1 MSGIAVEHTGQTGGN
16 QLDGGIRGRFPQ
28 VMIDERCQHGNDT
41 PIVALARLHDSQAG
55 AGRHKCPNCA
65 YQQGFQWGLTHDDF
79 PTADL
84 ETCQI
89 GLTAPRSVLST
100 LPVSQGGTGRHKCTV
115 CAFNFGFEAAQT
127 KSNPAPKK
135 TAPSKEPV
143 LVIGTLKQREPPK
156 FGKIAVHKKQT
167 FRGRKGVNYRAQAK
181 ENEAIGEAG
190 EALVAKWERELL
202 LKAGKPDL
210 AKKVEVVANTQGDG
224 LGYDVL
230 SFTPTGEEKFIEV
243 KATTGPAE
251 SPFFLT
257 ANELSFSQQNPT
269 QFHLFRV
276 YNYDRA
282 KGSAEFY
289 SVSGDIDAAFNLV
302 PVEYRVMRC

>member
-1 MSGIAVEHTGQTGGN
+1 MTN
-16 QLDGGIRGRFPQ
+16 
-28 VMIDERCQHGNDT
+28 ERCQHGTDA

-65 YQQGFQWGLTHDDF
+65 YQQGFRWGLTHDDF
-79 PTADL
+79 PSTDF

-89 GLTAPRSVLST
+89 GSTAPRSVLST
-100 LPVSQGGTGRHKCTV
+100 LPASQGGTGRHKCTV
-115 CAFNFGFEAAQT
+115 CAFNYGFEAART
-127 KSNPAPKK
+127 KSKPAVKELS
-135 TAPSKEPV
+135 PSREPI
-143 LVIGTLKQREPPK
+143 LVVGMLEQREPPK
-156 FGKIAVHKKQT
+156 FGKVSVQKKQI
-167 FRGRKGVNYRAQAK
+167 FRGRKEVNYRAEAN
-181 ENEAIGEAG
+181 ENEAIGQAG

-202 LKAGKPDL
+202 LKAGKPEF
-210 AKKVEVVANTQGDG
+210 AKKVEIVADTQGDG

-230 SFTPTGEEKFIEV
+230 SFKPTGEEKFIEV

-282 KGSAEFY
+282 KGCAEFY
-289 SVSGDIDAAFNLV
+289 SVSGEIDAAFNLV